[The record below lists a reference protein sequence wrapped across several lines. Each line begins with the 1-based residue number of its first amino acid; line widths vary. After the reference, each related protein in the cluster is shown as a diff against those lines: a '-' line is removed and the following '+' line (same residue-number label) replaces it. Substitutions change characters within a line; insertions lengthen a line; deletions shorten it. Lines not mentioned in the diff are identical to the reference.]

1 MNSVIKPTLFA
12 AIMSMYVGTLF
23 AQEAANDWELG
34 TASPLSQP
42 DTSKITPLSND
53 VIVLP
58 RPSNAQPEAAI
69 PSPKITEK
77 ITVTSPKPAPER
89 GIYFYI
95 DRRKTVHYALTPV
108 TDQYTPLG
116 PNNWQSLP
124 PLSNHAV
131 DKDLLKIL
139 AQVKKQKIDVVLPPS
154 LMAGYRIDKASPHTQ
169 TRLLNHRNLNAYERT
184 IVQNARRYGVDV
196 NLVKAVMAAESGFNP
211 AAVSVANA
219 QGLMQVIP
227 ETGERYGVDSERL
240 IKPHVNIAVGV
251 RYLRDLSRMF
261 KNRPDLIIAA
271 YNAGEGAVY
280 KYNKQVPPYAETQ
293 AYVRK
298 VLQYYDIYSQRSLV
312 TKVKTQQRKQKNT
325 PVAM

>member
-1 MNSVIKPTLFA
+1 MNTVIKSALFSATLSLYAGALFAQDSSSMTAPATPTALDAASVISMDKDVMVAPRVDAEAVPSALIIPQVSNKTMTPVIKPA
-12 AIMSMYVGTLF
+12 
-23 AQEAANDWELG
+23 
-34 TASPLSQP
+34 
-42 DTSKITPLSND
+42 
-53 VIVLP
+53 
-58 RPSNAQPEAAI
+58 
-69 PSPKITEK
+69 
-77 ITVTSPKPAPER
+77 PAK
-89 GIYFYI
+89 GIYFYV
-95 DRRKTVHYALTPV
+95 DRRKKVHYALTPLNEH
-108 TDQYTPLG
+108 YTLLG

-124 PLSNHAV
+124 PLKNRGM
-131 DKDLLKIL
+131 DKDLLNIL
-139 AQVKKQKIDVVLPPS
+139 NQAKKQKIDVVLPPS
-154 LMAGYRIDKASPHTQ
+154 LMAGYRIDKASPRTQ

-298 VLQYYDIYSQRSLV
+298 VLQYYDIYSQRSLI
-312 TKVKTQQRKQKNT
+312 TQVKTQQRKQKNA

>member
-1 MNSVIKPTLFA
+1 M
-12 AIMSMYVGTLF
+12 
-23 AQEAANDWELG
+23 
-34 TASPLSQP
+34 
-42 DTSKITPLSND
+42 
-53 VIVLP
+53 
-58 RPSNAQPEAAI
+58 
-69 PSPKITEK
+69 
-77 ITVTSPKPAPER
+77 
-89 GIYFYI
+89 
-95 DRRKTVHYALTPV
+95 
-108 TDQYTPLG
+108 
-116 PNNWQSLP
+116 
-124 PLSNHAV
+124 
-131 DKDLLKIL
+131 
-139 AQVKKQKIDVVLPPS
+139 
-154 LMAGYRIDKASPHTQ
+154 
-169 TRLLNHRNLNAYERT
+169 
-184 IVQNARRYGVDV
+184 
-196 NLVKAVMAAESGFNP
+196 
-211 AAVSVANA
+211 
-219 QGLMQVIP
+219 IP